1 MTSTIE
7 PGSREDYLRLLDDG
21 VELPHSRE
29 WYEADG
35 SVEMSAADNLRL
47 ATRLEVGK
55 AGEPLEAA
63 PPLGYMIDYS
73 GARPNLTIAKQT
85 GAKVAARY
93 ISAPTASTAWKRIGT
108 AERDSILKILGDL
121 WLNWEWYAG
130 RMLEG
135 GPAGTEDGRWA
146 LAAVEAL
153 SYPRGRIIPAS
164 HDTGAN
170 NDAAVAAYTTAF
182 NRALGGAYKLTVY
195 GGFHTCQLLAGKSGV
210 QPVTWQTK
218 AWSGTSISASAAAY
232 QNTNQWFNGT
242 VDENEIR
249 KTPFGTWN
257 RPYPAVIP
265 TPPPTPGGAI
275 DFTKVVAM
283 YANQAAFEAAV
294 RTQARL
300 GALDVETS
308 ALWGNARGLTSVQMQ
323 LLTHGRASMGVYD
336 AMSAFSRGKF
346 LRFSKD
352 LKAPSAIYAWNGSDK
367 LVWISASEWAAIQRV
382 ASPDPAGSTYNYAIM
397 PVVDMPIDGNI
408 YKLGCADGTI
418 DPRAVPV
425 TAQEL
430 DYNPAHIA
438 VIPFPSDEVDVDE
451 DA

>member
-7 PGSREDYLRLLDDG
+7 PGSREDYLRMFDEG
-21 VELPHSRE
+21 VELAHSRE

-35 SVEMSAADNLRL
+35 YVTMSDSDMEMLDHRQTLLR
-47 ATRLEVGK
+47 V
-55 AGEPLEAA
+55 EPLAIPA
-63 PPLGYMIDYS
+63 NGYMLDYS
-73 GARPNLTIAKQT
+73 GARPNLTVAKQT
-85 GAKVAARY
+85 GAKVIARY
-93 ISAPTASTAWKRIGT
+93 ISAPTPSTAWKRIGPG
-108 AERDSILKILGDL
+108 ERDNILKIIGDL

-135 GPAGTEDGRWA
+135 KNAGAEDGRWA

-170 NDAAVAAYTTAF
+170 NDAAVAAYCAAF
-182 NRALGGAYKLTVY
+182 NRALGGSYKLTVY
-195 GGFHTCQLLAGKSGV
+195 GGFHTCELLAGKNGV
-210 QPVTWQTK
+210 QPITWQTK
-218 AWSGTSISASAAAY
+218 AWSGTSISASAGPY
-232 QNTNQWFNGT
+232 QNTRQWFNGT
-242 VDENEIR
+242 VDENDIR
-249 KTPFGTWN
+249 KVPFGTWN
-257 RPYPAVIP
+257 HPYPPV
-265 TPPPTPGGAI
+265 TPPPPPSPGGAI
-275 DFTKVVAM
+275 DFTKVVGM
-283 YANQAAFEAAV
+283 YASQAAFETAV

-308 ALWGNARGLTSVQMQ
+308 ALWGDGRGLTPEQMQ
-323 LLTHGRASMGVYD
+323 LVTHGRASLGVYD

-346 LRFSKD
+346 IKFSKD
-352 LKAPSAIYAWNGSDK
+352 PKVPSAIYAWNGNDK
-367 LVWISASEWAAIQRV
+367 LVWISASELGAIQRV
-382 ASPDPAGSTYNYAIM
+382 ASPDPKGSTYNYALM

-408 YKLGCADGTI
+408 FKLGCADGTI
-418 DPRAVPV
+418 DPRVTPV

-438 VIPFPSDEVDVDE
+438 VIPFPNDEVDVDE